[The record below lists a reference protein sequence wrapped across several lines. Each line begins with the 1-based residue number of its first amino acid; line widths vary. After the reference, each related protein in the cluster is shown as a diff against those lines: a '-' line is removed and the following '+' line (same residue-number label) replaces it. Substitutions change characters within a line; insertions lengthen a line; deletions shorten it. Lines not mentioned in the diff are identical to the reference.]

1 MVTVSSTAS
10 LFKNVTSTVA
20 ACLMSLILSVDDRE
34 DSLLLNSLIID
45 SLGYSSIT
53 AADGQTALKLAQ
65 KAQPSLIL
73 LDVALP
79 DIDGL
84 EVLHRLKQNFLT
96 SAIPVIAVTAMA
108 MKDEREQILAA
119 GFDDYL
125 SKPYML
131 EDLENIICCYLNH
144 KPQILHEKFA

>member
-1 MVTVSSTAS
+1 
-10 LFKNVTSTVA
+10 
-20 ACLMSLILSVDDRE
+20 MSLILSVDDRE
-34 DSLLLNSLIID
+34 DSLLLNSLIIE

-53 AADGQTALKLAQ
+53 ASNGQTALRLAQ
-65 KAQPSLIL
+65 LYQPSLIL
-73 LDVALP
+73 LDIALP

-84 EVLHRLKQNFLT
+84 KVLHSLKQNSLT
-96 SAIPVIAVTAMA
+96 STIPIIAVTAMA

-131 EDLENIICCYLNH
+131 EDLENIICEYLNH
-144 KPQILHEKFA
+144 RSQILYGKIA

>member
-1 MVTVSSTAS
+1 
-10 LFKNVTSTVA
+10 
-20 ACLMSLILSVDDRE
+20 MSLILSVDDRE
-34 DSLLLNSLIID
+34 DSLLLSSLIIE
-45 SLGYSSIT
+45 SLGYFSIT
-53 AADGQTALKLAQ
+53 ASDGQTALTLAQ
-65 KAQPSLIL
+65 KDQPSLIL
-73 LDVALP
+73 LDIALP

-96 SAIPVIAVTAMA
+96 STIPVIAVTAMA

-131 EDLENIICCYLNH
+131 EDLECIVCYYLNH
-144 KPQILHEKFA
+144 RPQILYEKIA

>member
-1 MVTVSSTAS
+1 M
-10 LFKNVTSTVA
+10 
-20 ACLMSLILSVDDRE
+20 
-34 DSLLLNSLIID
+34 
-45 SLGYSSIT
+45 
-53 AADGQTALKLAQ
+53 AL
-65 KAQPSLIL
+65 PIL
-73 LDVALP
+73 LDIALP

-108 MKDEREQILAA
+108 MEDEKKQILAA

-131 EDLENIICCYLNH
+131 EDLENIICYYLNH
-144 KPQILHEKFA
+144 RAQILYGKIA